1 MQILDLEERS
11 GGESVQVLALD
22 SGGLI
27 ICLDYGDQYHVFRVF
42 FIYIQRTYLCTIII

>member
-1 MQILDLEERS
+1 MDLEERS

-22 SGGLI
+22 SGGVR

-42 FIYIQRTYLCTIII
+42 FFDIYTTYIFM